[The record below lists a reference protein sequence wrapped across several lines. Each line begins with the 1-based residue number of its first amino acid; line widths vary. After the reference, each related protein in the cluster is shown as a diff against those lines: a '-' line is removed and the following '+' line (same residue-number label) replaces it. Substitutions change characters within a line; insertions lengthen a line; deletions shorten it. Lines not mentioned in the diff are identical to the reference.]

1 MRLRGNS
8 GYNIPGVIAVTKLDE
23 VIKIAREMS
32 VDELKALHD
41 AIVKMLATPL
51 QNPRDYFDDWDD
63 EEVDRAYAEAW

>member
-1 MRLRGNS
+1 M
-8 GYNIPGVIAVTKLDE
+8 TKLDE
-23 VIKIAREMS
+23 VIRIAKGMN